1 MKRLSLIM
9 MLLCLWAVNASAQ
22 NRTTLSREEMA
33 NYEEEITRMVNYL
46 QETLNFI
53 GDPEPTAQ
61 EKEIVFSESY
71 SKIFQDDQVQ
81 IEDDLDA
88 NRVTNL
94 NKDVQ
99 AYLRDVDFF
108 FQNATFTFDIQ
119 NIACL
124 YKDNGAPYFKVTMNR
139 RLQGRYVN
147 NDTINDVKTRYIEI
161 NLDQTRNDL
170 RIASIYTTRINE
182 RESLR
187 YWWNSMSS
195 TWKNYFGGEL
205 RINQTIPLK
214 NIMQL
219 NENDF
224 IYNYPVLST
233 VDGDTVV
240 SEWREVTV
248 RDGVDEVYA
257 KLKGLVAMQTID
269 VSNNRTIITL
279 DPISELSDLTTLNIS
294 GTNVSDLTPLRN
306 ANKLMVLNAS
316 DTRIDDLSALRYDI
330 MLEDL
335 NVANTGVSDLSV
347 FEILHNIEKL
357 NVSNTMVST
366 LAPVVNCPNLT
377 DLMAEGCRIEDIEPL
392 TGLNNIISVDVSRTG
407 VRDLSPL
414 SHLANLQS
422 LKISNTRV
430 NSLSALQDMTGLKEL
445 YCSNTSIG
453 DLTPLR
459 NHRLLSK
466 VYCDNTRIDVHKA
479 SEFTQANPFTLV
491 IYDTYA
497 LQQWWDELPIY
508 WKAVFSRQIAIQDHP
523 TTEQL
528 HEVINMTELDLSD
541 NTFIQNLLPVSRLT
555 NLVTLNIANTEIT
568 SLLPLT
574 GMANLEYINLEN
586 TFVEELR
593 PLSGMNRLKE
603 VVLNNTPVR
612 KLEALVD
619 NSHLE
624 MVWADNSRV
633 DQQQAELLK
642 GAIPGVTVVYQ
653 TEALETWWHQLDGV
667 WQTLLLNHINSDNE
681 VPEPKE
687 LQQIVDLNTIQIEQ
701 ENIIQTLE
709 PLTRFTWLEKVIV
722 TNQGIHDILPLAN
735 KSHLREVQLQNNPI
749 VDLTPLENDT
759 LITLLN
765 IENTQVR
772 DLSKISGL
780 LHLRV
785 LNAGG
790 TNVRS
795 LKPLSRLNEL
805 EELSVNNTSV
815 RSISP
820 IEDIASLRLLKI
832 YNTRVR
838 RRTVNALQQRRFN
851 LNIIYY

>member
-1 MKRLSLIM
+1 MKRLTLIT
-9 MLLCLWAVNASAQ
+9 MLLCCWAMASAQ
-22 NRTTLSREEMA
+22 NRTTLSRDEMA
-33 NYEEEITRMVNYL
+33 TYEAEVQHMVNYL

-53 GDPEPTAQ
+53 GDPESTAQ

-71 SKIFQDDQVQ
+71 TKIFQDDQVQ

-88 NRVTNL
+88 NRTTSL

-99 AYLRDVDFF
+99 AYLKDVDFF
-108 FQNATFTFDIQ
+108 FQQVTFTFDIQ

-124 YKDNGAPYFKVTMNR
+124 YKDNGSPYFKVTLNR
-139 RLQGRYVN
+139 RMAGRYVT
-147 NDTINDVKTRYIEI
+147 NDTVNDVKTRYIEI

-170 RIASIYTTRINE
+170 KIASIYTTRINE

-187 YWWNSMSS
+187 YWWNSMPS

-214 NIMQL
+214 NVMQL
-219 NENDF
+219 NETDF
-224 IYNYPVLST
+224 IYSYPVLS
-233 VDGDTVV
+233 VADGDTVA
-240 SEWREVTV
+240 SEWREVVV
-248 RDGVDEVYA
+248 REGVDEVYA
-257 KLKGLVAMQTID
+257 KLKGLAMMQTID
-269 VSNNRTIITL
+269 VSNFRTITTL
-279 DPISELSDLTTLNIS
+279 DPLTELSDLTSLNIS

-306 ANKLMVLNAS
+306 ANKLRVLNAS
-316 DTRIDDLSALRYDI
+316 NTRIDDLSALRYDI

-335 NVANTGVSDLSV
+335 NVAGTSVSDLSV
-347 FEILHNIEKL
+347 FEMLHNLEKL
-357 NVSNTMVST
+357 NLSNTMVTT
-366 LAPVVNCPNLT
+366 LEPVVNCPNLT
-377 DLMAEGCRIEDIEPL
+377 DLVAEGSRIDDITPWS
-392 TGLNNIISVDVSRTG
+392 GLSNIVSVDVSRTN
-407 VRDLSPL
+407 VRDLTPL
-414 SHLANLQS
+414 SQLATLQS

-430 NSLSALQDMTGLKEL
+430 SNLTALQEMASLRDL
-445 YCSNTSIG
+445 YCSNTSIN

-459 NHRLLSK
+459 NHRQLRK
-466 VYCDNTRIDVHKA
+466 IYCDNTRIDVRQA

-491 IYDTYA
+491 IYDTNA

-508 WKAVFSRQIAIQDHP
+508 WKAVFSRQIAIEDHP

-568 SLLPLT
+568 SLMPLS
-574 GMANLEYINLEN
+574 GMTYLEYINLEN
-586 TFVEELR
+586 TYVEDLG
-593 PLSGMNRLKE
+593 PVGGMNRLKE
-603 VVLNNTPVR
+603 IVLNNTPVR
-612 KLEALVD
+612 RLEPLVD

-624 MVWADNSRV
+624 MVWADNSGV
-633 DQQQAELLK
+633 DRQQAELLK
-642 GAIPGVTVVYQ
+642 SAVPGVTVVYQ
-653 TEALETWWHQLDGV
+653 TDALRTWWHQLDGV
-667 WQTLLLNHINSDNE
+667 WQTLLLNHLHSDSYE
-681 VPEPKE
+681 PTPKE
-687 LQQIVDLNTIQIEQ
+687 LQQIVNLSTIQIEQ

-709 PLTRFTWLEKVIV
+709 PLTQFTWLEKVIV

-735 KSHLREVQLQNNPI
+735 KIHLVEVQLQNNPI

-759 LITLLN
+759 LISILN

-780 LHLRV
+780 IHLHI

-790 TNVRS
+790 TSVRS
-795 LKPLSRLNEL
+795 LKPLSRLTEL

-838 RRTVNALQQRRFN
+838 RRTVNSLQQRRYD